1 MRIECIAIGT
11 ELLTT
16 RRLDTNS
23 VWLGERLADLGL
35 RFHRKTVVGDDRDD
49 LAGLFRE
56 ALERSDLIVTT
67 GGLGPT
73 FDDFTKECFA
83 EILGAEL
90 REDAPSRAAMLAF
103 YTSRRREPA
112 QANFK
117 QVLIPVGAEA
127 LGNPVGT
134 APGLWWENLP
144 GHPGTRLVLL
154 PGVPR
159 EMKRMWEEQVEP
171 RLRPLAGAPVHTLR
185 LVVAGV
191 PESTLDERTRPVR
204 EAHPHLE
211 WTILASL
218 TQVEL
223 LIRAT
228 DPAALRSPQQALEA
242 VLGDDFVSQG
252 PGNLEDAVLEDLR
265 ARGETLALAESMT
278 GGLLAARLT
287 AIPGA
292 STAFLGGVT
301 AYSAG
306 AKSALLGLSETVL
319 KTEGTVAETTT
330 WALAE
335 AARQRLGATWG
346 LGLTGNAGPGTE
358 GAAPLSTVF
367 LALAGPEGTVT
378 RALSLHGDR
387 ADVQLRAAGAALD
400 LVRRA
405 LRQAPRAADTLAPCP
420 PTTPKP

>member
-35 RFHRKTVVGDDRDD
+35 RFHRKTVVGDDRGE
-49 LAGLFRE
+49 LAALFRE
-56 ALERSDLIVTT
+56 ALERSDLVVTT

-90 REDAPSRAAMLAF
+90 REDAASRVAMLAF
-103 YTSRRREPA
+103 YAARNRQPA

-134 APGLWWENLP
+134 APGIWWEDP
-144 GHPGTRLVLL
+144 PAHAGTRIVML

-171 RLRPLAGAPVHTLR
+171 RLRRLAGAPVHTLR

-191 PESTLDERTRPVR
+191 PESNLDERTRPVR
-204 EAHPHLE
+204 EAHGHLE

-223 LIRAT
+223 LVRSA
-228 DPAALRSPQQALEA
+228 DPAALEAPRLALEA
-242 VLGDDFVSQG
+242 VLGEDLVG
-252 PGNLEDAVLEDLR
+252 EGLGNLEDTVLGHLK
-265 ARGETLALAESMT
+265 ARGETLAIAESMS
-278 GGLLAARLT
+278 GGLVAARLT

-292 STAFLGGVT
+292 SESFLGGATV
-301 AYSAG
+301 YSAE
-306 AKSALLGLSETVL
+306 AKVALLGLSGATL
-319 KTEGTVAETTT
+319 QTDGTVSEATTR
-330 WALAE
+330 ALAE
-335 AARQRLGATWG
+335 AVRQRLGATWG
-346 LGLTGNAGPGTE
+346 LGLTGNAGPGAE
-358 GAAPLSTVF
+358 GSAPLGSVF
-367 LALAGPEGTVT
+367 IALAGPGGTRV

-387 ADVQLRAAGAALD
+387 PDVQLRGAASALD
-400 LVRRA
+400 LLRRA
-405 LRQAPRAADTLAPCP
+405 LRQAPRAADTLPACP
-420 PTTPKP
+420 RPIPKP